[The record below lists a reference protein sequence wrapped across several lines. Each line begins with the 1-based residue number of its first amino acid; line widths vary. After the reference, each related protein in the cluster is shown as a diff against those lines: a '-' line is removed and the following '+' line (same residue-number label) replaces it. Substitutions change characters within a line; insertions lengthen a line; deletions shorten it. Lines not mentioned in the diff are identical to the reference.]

1 MWARTPSK
9 KWYYSIFH
17 IASNNCL
24 RPDFQLRRKIRS
36 PILLDK
42 EHAWSKAIGNNFL
55 LLLFTWILISVLSV
69 VFKKTLCEKVWDKR
83 YAIWFDSM
91 FMVNVLIWMYEAYIS
106 KRGYSKNFIFLKI
119 DYSIEINVPTNPTY
133 ILYFDFIKIKFC

>member
-106 KRGYSKNFIFLKI
+106 KRGYTKKYVILKGR
-119 DYSIEINVPTNPTY
+119 YPTY